1 MIFVTHDQ
9 EEAMSLADEIFLFHG
24 GHLAQSGS
32 GEDLYR
38 RPNTRYVAEF
48 FGKANIFR
56 AIIRAASGTE
66 ELVPLTQSREAANA
80 IATGSLSSRAAA
92 EGELTCM
99 VRPEAWRI
107 GPAEGP
113 GISGLIEEIMLLGD
127 RLELQ
132 VATPIGR
139 QCVVVLGYSPVRIG
153 DKVGLSVDP
162 DHVHFLPKEP
172 DATEPRS

>member
-1 MIFVTHDQ
+1 V
-9 EEAMSLADEIFLFHG
+9 
-24 GHLAQSGS
+24 QSGS

-38 RPNTRYVAEF
+38 RPNSRYVAEF

-56 AIIRAASGTE
+56 AIVRNASGTE
-66 ELVPLTQSREAANA
+66 ELVPRTQSREAASA
-80 IATGSLSSRAAA
+80 IARGPLSSRAAA
-92 EGELTCM
+92 GGELTCM

-113 GISGLIEEIMLLGD
+113 GLSGLIEEIMLLGD

-153 DKVGLSVDP
+153 DNVGLSVAP
-162 DHVHFLPKEP
+162 DHIHVLPEEP
-172 DATEPRS
+172 GAAEPRPIPE